1 MESNETRNST
11 AIGLDVGTSRI
22 VVARQAGQGFQ
33 YQAQLNAF
41 VSIPYLKMTEAVL
54 QKENVPHVVDG
65 ERIVVHGNE
74 SEALANFLQVE
85 TRRPMDK
92 GFLNPQEPDNLAR
105 LSHIIGSLCGKSD
118 ENHLVYFSVPAA
130 PNGDSD
136 SLIYHEATLKQVL
149 ENLGY
154 RAKSITEGLAV
165 VYAELEDSNYTGLGI
180 SCGGGLCNVCLSY
193 LSIPVLSFSIPKA
206 GDFIDTSSAAVTGD
220 RATRVRSIKE
230 ESFRFNG
237 HFSEKMHQVI
247 SVYYDDMIRALADA
261 LRDQLSKCRGLP
273 KLARPI
279 PLVLSGGS
287 ALPGG
292 FRDRFEKVLSES
304 NLPISFSEIR
314 LAGNPLYST
323 AAGALIAAMI
333 EPRGRT
339 SASIDYSTK

>member
-1 MESNETRNST
+1 MESNATKNSS

-22 VVARQAGQGFQ
+22 VVARDAEQGFQ
-33 YQAQLNAF
+33 YKAQLNAF

-54 QKENVPHVVDG
+54 QKEGVPHVVDG
-65 ERIVVHGNE
+65 DQIIVHGNE

-105 LSHIIGSLCGKSD
+105 LSHIVESLCGRPD
-118 ENHLVYFSVPAA
+118 ENQLVYFSAPAA
-130 PNGDSD
+130 PNGDAD
-136 SLIYHEATLKQVL
+136 SLIYHETTLRQVL
-149 ENLGY
+149 ESLGY

-165 VYAELEDSNYTGLGI
+165 IYAELEDSNYTGVGI
-180 SCGGGLCNVCLSY
+180 SCGGGLCNVCFSY

-206 GDFIDTSSAAVTGD
+206 GDFIDASSAAVVGD

-230 ESFRFNG
+230 ESFHFNG

-247 SVYYDDMIRALADA
+247 SVYYDDMIRALVDA
-261 LRDQLSKCRGLP
+261 LKDQLSKCRGLP
-273 KLARPI
+273 KLARPV

-304 NLPISFSEIR
+304 KLPVSFSEIR
-314 LAGNPLYST
+314 LAETPLYST
-323 AAGALIAAMI
+323 AKGALIAAMI
-333 EPRGRT
+333 DR
-339 SASIDYSTK
+339 